1 MPIYESDASDAHLF
15 IPGSALLEK
24 LYEGTKWGEGPVY
37 FGDLE
42 TLLWSDIPND
52 RMLRW
57 TDGGG
62 VSEFKRPAHNA
73 NGNTRDREGRLVT
86 CEHGTRSVVRTEYD
100 GSRTVLA
107 SEYEGKRLN
116 SPNDLAVKSD
126 GSIWFTDP
134 TYGIITD
141 YEGNKSEQ
149 EIDGCYVFCL
159 DPGTS
164 ELRVVAEDFVMP
176 NGIAFSPDEKTL
188 YVSDTGKSTATA
200 GPPHLRSFSVAADN
214 SLHGGEV
221 FADMKEGASDGFRLD
236 TEGNLWTSAGKGIA
250 CFRPDGELV
259 LRVPIPEAVANI
271 TFGGPKRNRLFITAH
286 TSLYALYT
294 GKRGALWP

>member
-1 MPIYESDASDAHLF
+1 MAIYESSASDAHLF

-37 FGDLE
+37 FGDLG

-52 RMLRW
+52 RILQW
-57 TDGGG
+57 SEETG
-62 VSEFKRPAHNA
+62 VSLFRKPAHNA

-86 CEHGTRSVVRTEYD
+86 CEHGSRSVVRTEYD

-107 SEYEGKRLN
+107 NEYEGKRLN

-126 GSIWFTDP
+126 GTIWFTDP

-149 EIDGCYVFCL
+149 ELEGCYVFCL
-159 DPGTS
+159 DPAAGT
-164 ELRVVAEDFVMP
+164 LRIVADDFVMP
-176 NGIAFSPDEKTL
+176 NGIAFAPDEKTL
-188 YVSDTGKSTATA
+188 YISDTGRGS
-200 GPPHLRSFSVAADN
+200 GQSEPPHIRSFTVRDDN
-214 SLHGGEV
+214 TLEGGSV
-221 FADMKEGASDGFRLD
+221 FADMKSGASDGFRLD

-250 CFRPDGELV
+250 CFRPNGELV
-259 LRVPIPEAVANI
+259 LRVAIPEAVANL
-271 TFGGPKRNRLFITAH
+271 TFGGPKRNRLFMTAH

-294 GKRGALWP
+294 GKRGAQWP